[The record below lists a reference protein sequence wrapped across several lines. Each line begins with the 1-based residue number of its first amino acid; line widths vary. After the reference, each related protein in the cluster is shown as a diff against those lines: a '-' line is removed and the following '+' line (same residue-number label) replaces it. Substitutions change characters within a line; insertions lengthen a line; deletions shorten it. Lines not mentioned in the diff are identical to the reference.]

1 VSNDQKEDATM
12 AYAQWVSFT
21 MKTIGFN
28 ANVSGATLSW
38 GKFYQW
44 DNKDQEVFP
53 DVINQLTFTA
63 SKNYPNVISSCGRE
77 DSPSGT
83 TGYFDLFTGTGGAAT
98 KVCRLNW
105 DCPWGSKTNSWSAS
119 DYDDEKYIVSIS
131 GGSSYGGAIGT
142 LTVIVAAIPP
152 EPK

>member
-1 VSNDQKEDATM
+1 M

-21 MKTIGFN
+21 MKTIGFD
-28 ANVSGATLSW
+28 ATVDSASLDW
-38 GKFYQW
+38 GKFYKW
-44 DNKDQEVFP
+44 DNKDQEESAGDIDTLKFQA
-53 DVINQLTFTA
+53 NKSYTNA
-63 SKNYPNVISSCGRE
+63 ISSCGRE

-83 TGYFDLFTGTGGAAT
+83 QGHFDLFTQVGGQKT
-98 KVCRLNW
+98 QVCRLNW

-142 LTVIVAAIPP
+142 LSVMVAAIPP
-152 EPK
+152 G